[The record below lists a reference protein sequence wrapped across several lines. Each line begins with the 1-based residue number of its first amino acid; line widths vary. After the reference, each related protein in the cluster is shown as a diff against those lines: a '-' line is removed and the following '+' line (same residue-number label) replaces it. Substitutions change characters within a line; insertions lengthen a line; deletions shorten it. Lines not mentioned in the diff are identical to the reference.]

1 MDTAKQIDAA
11 TEACALGNIRAIRAA
26 NRADALTSHAIGL
39 VQGAMDR
46 DALNRNMLERL
57 QIFADILRVKDGR
70 MPAGWQEDFAAR
82 TVAMCLSA
90 LRGQR

>member
-1 MDTAKQIDAA
+1 MA
-11 TEACALGNIRAIRAA
+11 TPNEPLTSIRAIRAA
-26 NRADALTSHAIGL
+26 NRADAPTRHAIGL

-70 MPAGWQEDFAAR
+70 MPAGWQEDFASR